1 MKKILAFLTSLILI
15 ITACAV
21 PVSAQEKSVLTIKA
35 DDERRK
41 ISDKLYGLFI
51 EDISYACDGGL
62 VSNLVNNGSFEYEF
76 NKITGWVTDNITLS
90 TDDTSSPMNKNN
102 PTYATISVNGKG
114 SITNLGYTELYD
126 YKTYDRNNKKA
137 ETADMGFKE
146 YCHYNFS
153 CYLKNVDFDGT
164 VSVFLN
170 SKSNKSQVFELETST
185 LGSEWMEY
193 CAMLES
199 VADEDGGLTIVFN
212 GNGRILMDFVTL
224 VPQESYGYGTEKWIY
239 TTLRSDLYTALEQMN
254 PSFIRFPGGCLAE
267 GDSLENLYDWKK
279 TIGPLEER
287 KQFYN
292 LWRDDVGRDYI
303 NTMAM
308 GYHEF
313 FQLCDDLNAEP
324 LPILNVGLTCQPRAA
339 YDDYALA
346 LEKLSMTD
354 DQWESYLTEK
364 RNLDPEKQVDERKEF
379 TDYINGLNI
388 NSRDDFEKYLDTIAL
403 RPGTSEWDAYVQDI
417 LDLIE
422 YANGSATTSYW
433 GALRAANGSEEPF
446 NLKYI
451 GLGNENWGEIYER
464 NFRALYKA
472 VKEVYPDITVISS
485 SGTWLEGEA
494 FDNCWDWIDK
504 DFKDTIVD
512 EHYYTNDSYLI
523 NNNNRYD
530 SYDRNS
536 AHVFVGEYA
545 ATSPGFGT
553 LQTKSNIYEAVEEA
567 SYLTGIERN
576 GDIVDM
582 ASYAPTFAKVNAQCW
597 NVNLIWF
604 DSQEIVLTPSY
615 YTQMLFAN
623 NYGSEYI
630 ASAFANGETAENGIY
645 QSVTVDEDEQVMYVK
660 LVNTSGKKTSVD
672 VQLEGWDNINIASV
686 QSVENK
692 YKQACNELGKNTT
705 YPAEYDIAVHNNQ
718 MTVELGR
725 YDVTVLRIAYGSNDG
740 SLLYTLPNFI
750 STMTQNTTDF
760 VPVALKAGVGG
771 GVAGAVLIIA
781 AACAVT
787 AIIKKKSKKGDN

>member
-1 MKKILAFLTSLILI
+1 MKKILAFLTSFILI
-15 ITACAV
+15 MTACAV

-51 EDISYACDGGL
+51 EDISFACDGGL
-62 VSNLVNNGSFEYEF
+62 VSNLVNNGSFEYDF
-76 NKITGWVTDNITLS
+76 NKTTGWVSDSLTLS
-90 TDDTSSPMNKNN
+90 TDDKTTPMNKNN
-102 PTYATISVNGKG
+102 PTYATVAVNGKG
-114 SITNLGYTELYD
+114 VLKNLGYTELYD
-126 YKTYDRNNKKA
+126 YKTYDRNEKKA
-137 ETADMGFKE
+137 NTADMGFKE
-146 YCHYNFS
+146 GVSYDFS
-153 CYLKNVDFDGT
+153 CYMMNKDFNGTISVYLDSAKN
-164 VSVFLN
+164 
-170 SKSNKSQVFELETST
+170 KSNVTSLDISTVGNSWTEIKAVLEATAT
-185 LGSEWMEY
+185 
-193 CAMLES
+193 
-199 VADEDGGLTIVFN
+199 EDGGLTIEFD
-212 GNGRILMDFVTL
+212 GSGTMLIDFVTL
-224 VPQESYGYGTEKWIY
+224 VPQNSYGYGNQNWKY

-267 GDSLENLYDWKK
+267 GDSLENLYDWKE

-308 GYHEF
+308 GYHEY

-339 YDDYALA
+339 YDDYVLA

-354 DQWESYLTEK
+354 AQWESYLTEK
-364 RNLDPEKQVDERKEF
+364 RNLDPEKQADERKEF

-403 RPGTSEWDAYVQDI
+403 RSGTPEWDAYVQDI

-422 YANGSATTSYW
+422 YANGDATTSYW

-464 NFRALYKA
+464 NFRELYKA
-472 VKEVYPDITVISS
+472 VKAAYPEITVISS

-494 FDNCWDWIDK
+494 FDNCWEWIDK

-553 LQTKSNIYEAVEEA
+553 LQTKSNIYEAAEEA

-623 NYGSEYI
+623 NYGSEYV

-660 LVNTSGKKTSVD
+660 LVNTSGKETSVD
-672 VQLEGWDNINIASV
+672 VQLEGWGNINKASV

-705 YPAEYDIAVHNNQ
+705 YPAEYDIAVNDNQ

-740 SLLYTLPNFI
+740 SSLYTLPNFI
-750 STMTQNTTDF
+750 STMTQDTTDF
-760 VPVALKAGVGG
+760 VPVALKAGIGG
-771 GVAGAVLIIA
+771 GVAGAVLLIA

-787 AIIKKKSKKGDN
+787 AVIKKKSKKGDN

>member
-1 MKKILAFLTSLILI
+1 MKKFLAFLISFIL
-15 ITACAV
+15 TVSACAV
-21 PVSAQEKSVLTIKA
+21 PVSAQEKSVLTIHSN
-35 DDERRK
+35 DEHRK

-62 VSNLVNNGSFEYEF
+62 VSNLVNNDSFEYEF
-76 NKITGWVTDNITLS
+76 NKTTAWVSDNITLS
-90 TDDTSSPMNKNN
+90 TDEHSTPMNKNN
-102 PTYATISVNGKG
+102 PTYATIDVNGKG
-114 SITNLGYTELYD
+114 SITNLGFTEMYD
-126 YKTYDRNNKKA
+126 YKTYDRNEKKA
-137 ETADMGFKE
+137 NTADMGFKE
-146 YCHYNFS
+146 YGHYNFS
-153 CYLKNVDFDGT
+153 CYLRNVDFDGT

-170 SKSNKSQVFELETST
+170 SKSNKSNVLELDTST
-185 LGSEWMEY
+185 LGTEWREY

-199 VADEDGGLTIVFN
+199 VAEEDGGLTIAFN

-224 VPQESYGYGTEKWIY
+224 VPQESYGYGTGKWLY

-267 GDSLENLYDWKK
+267 GDSLENLYDWKE

-292 LWRDDVGRDYI
+292 LWRDDAGRDYI

-308 GYHEF
+308 GYHEY
-313 FQLCDDLNAEP
+313 FQLCADLNAEP

-339 YDDYALA
+339 YDDYVLA
-346 LEKLSMTD
+346 LEKSSMTD
-354 DQWESYLTEK
+354 AQWESYLTET
-364 RNLDPEKQVDERKEF
+364 RNLDPEKQADERQEF

-388 NSRDDFEKYLDTIAL
+388 HSRDDFEKYLDTIAL
-403 RPGTSEWDAYVQDI
+403 RPGTAEWDAYVQDI

-422 YANGSATTSYW
+422 YANGDATTSYW

-464 NFRALYKA
+464 NFRELYKA
-472 VKEVYPDITVISS
+472 VKAAHPEITVISS

-494 FDNCWDWIDK
+494 FDYNRNWIDK

-553 LQTKSNIYEAVEEA
+553 LQTKSNIYEAAEEA

-582 ASYAPTFAKVNAQCW
+582 ASYAPTFAKMDAQSW

-604 DSQEIVLTPSY
+604 DSQQLVLTPSY

-630 ASAFANGETAENGIY
+630 CSTFANGETAENGIY
-645 QSVTVDEDEQVMYVK
+645 QSVTVDEDKQVMYVK
-660 LVNTSGKKTSVD
+660 LVNTSGNETSVD
-672 VQLEGWDNINIASV
+672 VKLEGYDSINRASV

-692 YKQACNELGKNTT
+692 YKQACNELDKNTT
-705 YPAEYDIAVHNNQ
+705 YPVEYDITVHDNQ
-718 MTVELGR
+718 MTVELGK

-750 STMTQNTTDF
+750 STMAQDTTNF
-760 VPVALKAGVGG
+760 VPVALKAGIGG
-771 GVAGAVLIIA
+771 GVAGAVVIIA

-787 AIIKKKSKKGDN
+787 TIMKKKSKKGDK

>member
-1 MKKILAFLTSLILI
+1 MKKILAFFTSLILI

-35 DDERRK
+35 DDSRRK

-76 NKITGWVTDNITLS
+76 NKTTGWVSDSLTLS
-90 TDDTSSPMNKNN
+90 TDDKDSPMNKNN
-102 PTYATISVNGKG
+102 TSYAAVAVNGKG
-114 SITNLGYTELYD
+114 TLKNLGYTELYN
-126 YKTYDRNNKKA
+126 YKTYDRNDKKA

-146 YCHYNFS
+146 GVSYDFS
-153 CYLKNVDFDGT
+153 CYMQNRDFNGTISVYLDSPKNRSNITTLDIST
-164 VSVFLN
+164 VGN
-170 SKSNKSQVFELETST
+170 SWTEI
-185 LGSEWMEY
+185 
-193 CAMLES
+193 S
-199 VADEDGGLTIVFN
+199 VALEASATEDGGLVLEFDGSGTMLV
-212 GNGRILMDFVTL
+212 DFVSL
-224 VPQESYGYGTEKWIY
+224 VPQESYGYGNQSWKY
-239 TTLRSDLYTALEQMN
+239 TTLRSDLYTALEQLN

-267 GDSLENLYDWKK
+267 GDSLENLYDWKE

-313 FQLCDDLNAEP
+313 FQLCDDLSAEP
-324 LPILNVGLTCQPRAA
+324 LPILNVSLTCQPRAA
-339 YDDYALA
+339 YDDYVIA

-354 DQWESYLTEK
+354 SQWESYLTEK
-364 RNLDPEKQVDERKEF
+364 RNLDPEKQADERKEF

-403 RPGTSEWDAYVQDI
+403 RPGTAEWDAYVQDI

-422 YANGSATTSYW
+422 YANGDSSTTYW

-464 NFRALYKA
+464 NFRELYKA
-472 VKEVYPDITVISS
+472 VKAAYPEITIISS

-494 FDNCWDWIDK
+494 FDDCWNWIDK
-504 DFKDTIVD
+504 DFRDTIVD

-523 NNNNRYD
+523 NNNSRYD
-530 SYDRNS
+530 RYDRNS

-604 DSQEIVLTPSY
+604 DSQETVLTPSY

-630 ASAFANGETAENGIY
+630 ASTFANGESIENGVY
-645 QSVTVDEDEQVMYVK
+645 QSVTVDEDSQVMYVK
-660 LVNTSGKKTSVD
+660 LVNTSGKETAVD
-672 VQLEGWDNINIASV
+672 VKLEGWDNINKASV
-686 QSVENK
+686 QSVESK
-692 YKQACNELGKNTT
+692 YKQACNEIGKNTT
-705 YPAEYDIAVHNNQ
+705 YPTEYDVAVNDNQ
-718 MTVELGR
+718 MTVELGK

-760 VPVALKAGVGG
+760 VPVALKAGISG
-771 GVAGAVLIIA
+771 GVAGVVVIVA
-781 AACAVT
+781 AACALKVF
-787 AIIKKKSKKGDN
+787 ISRKNKKGDK

>member
-1 MKKILAFLTSLILI
+1 MKKILAFLTSFILI
-15 ITACAV
+15 MTACAV
-21 PVSAQEKSVLTIKA
+21 PASAQEKSVLTIKA

-51 EDISYACDGGL
+51 EDISFACDGGL
-62 VSNLVNNGSFEYEF
+62 VSNLVNNGSFEYDF
-76 NKITGWVTDNITLS
+76 NKTTGWVSNNITLA
-90 TDDTSSPMNKNN
+90 TDENSSPMNKNN
-102 PTYATISVNGKG
+102 PTYATISVNSKG

-126 YKTYDRNNKKA
+126 YKTYDRNEKKA
-137 ETADMGFKE
+137 NTADMGFKE
-146 YCHYNFS
+146 GVSYDFS
-153 CYLKNVDFDGT
+153 CYMLNKDFNGTISVYLDSAKN
-164 VSVFLN
+164 
-170 SKSNKSQVFELETST
+170 KSNVTSLDISTVGNSWTEIKAVLEATAT
-185 LGSEWMEY
+185 
-193 CAMLES
+193 
-199 VADEDGGLTIVFN
+199 EDGGLTIEFD
-212 GNGRILMDFVTL
+212 GSGTMLIDFVTL
-224 VPQESYGYGTEKWIY
+224 VPQNSYGYGNQNWKY

-267 GDSLENLYDWKK
+267 GDSLENLYDWKE

-308 GYHEF
+308 GYHEY
-313 FQLCDDLNAEP
+313 FQICDDLNAEP

-339 YDDYALA
+339 YDDYVLA
-346 LEKLSMTD
+346 LEKTEMTD
-354 DQWESYLTEK
+354 AQWESYLTEK
-364 RNLDPEKQVDERKEF
+364 RNLDPEKQADERKEF

-403 RPGTSEWDAYVQDI
+403 RPGTHEWDAYVQDI

-422 YANGSATTSYW
+422 YANGDATTSYW

-464 NFRALYKA
+464 NFRELYKA
-472 VKEVYPDITVISS
+472 VKADYPEITVISS

-494 FDNCWDWIDK
+494 FDNCWEWIDK

-553 LQTKSNIYEAVEEA
+553 LQTKSNIYEAAEEA

-623 NYGSEYI
+623 NYGSEYV

-660 LVNTSGKKTSVD
+660 LVNTSGKETSVD
-672 VQLEGWDNINIASV
+672 VQLEGWDNINKASV

-705 YPAEYDIAVHNNQ
+705 YPAEYDIAVNDNQ

-740 SLLYTLPNFI
+740 SSLYTLPNFI

-760 VPVALKAGVGG
+760 VPVALKAGIGG
-771 GVAGAVLIIA
+771 GVAGAVLLIA
-781 AACAVT
+781 AACVVT
-787 AIIKKKSKKGDN
+787 AVIKKKSKKGDN

>member
-1 MKKILAFLTSLILI
+1 MKKILAFLTSFILI
-15 ITACAV
+15 MTACAV
-21 PVSAQEKSVLTIKA
+21 PASAQEKSVLTIKA

-62 VSNLVNNGSFEYEF
+62 VSNLVNNGSFEYDF
-76 NKITGWVTDNITLS
+76 NKTTGWVSNNITLA
-90 TDDTSSPMNKNN
+90 TDKNSSPMNKNN
-102 PTYATISVNGKG
+102 PTYATISVNSKG

-126 YKTYDRNNKKA
+126 YKTYDRNEKKA
-137 ETADMGFKE
+137 NTSDMGFKE
-146 YCHYNFS
+146 GVSYDFS
-153 CYLKNVDFDGT
+153 CYMMNKDFNGTISVYLDSAKN
-164 VSVFLN
+164 
-170 SKSNKSQVFELETST
+170 KSNVTSLDISTVGNSWTEIKAVLEATAT
-185 LGSEWMEY
+185 
-193 CAMLES
+193 
-199 VADEDGGLTIVFN
+199 EDGGLTIEFD
-212 GNGRILMDFVTL
+212 GSGTMLIDFVTL
-224 VPQESYGYGTEKWIY
+224 VPQNSYGYGNQNWKY
-239 TTLRSDLYTALEQMN
+239 TALRSDLYTALEQMN

-267 GDSLENLYDWKK
+267 GDSLENLYDWKE

-308 GYHEF
+308 GYHEY

-339 YDDYALA
+339 YDDYVLA
-346 LEKLSMTD
+346 LEKTEMTD
-354 DQWESYLTEK
+354 AQWESYLTEK
-364 RNLDPEKQVDERKEF
+364 RNLDPEKQADERKEF

-403 RPGTSEWDAYVQDI
+403 RPGTPEWDAYVQDI

-422 YANGSATTSYW
+422 YANGDATTSYW
-433 GALRAANGSEEPF
+433 GALRAANGSEKPF

-464 NFRALYKA
+464 NFRELYKA
-472 VKEVYPDITVISS
+472 VKAAYPEITVISS

-494 FDNCWDWIDK
+494 FDNCWEWIDK

-553 LQTKSNIYEAVEEA
+553 LQTKSNIYEAAEEA

-623 NYGSEYI
+623 NYGSEYV

-645 QSVTVDEDEQVMYVK
+645 QSVSVDEDEQVMYVK
-660 LVNTSGKKTSVD
+660 LVNTSGKETSVD
-672 VQLEGWDNINIASV
+672 IQLEGWDTINKASV

-705 YPAEYDIAVHNNQ
+705 YPAEYDIAVKDNQ

-760 VPVALKAGVGG
+760 VPVALKAGIGG
-771 GVAGAVLIIA
+771 GVAGAVLLIA

-787 AIIKKKSKKGDN
+787 VVIKKKSRKGDN

>member
-1 MKKILAFLTSLILI
+1 MKKLLAFITSLILI
-15 ITACAV
+15 ITAYAV
-21 PVSAQEKSVLTIKA
+21 PVSAQEKSVLTINA
-35 DDERRK
+35 DDSRRK

-76 NKITGWVTDNITLS
+76 NKTTGWVSNNLTLS
-90 TDDTSSPMNKNN
+90 TDDKAVPMNKNN
-102 PTYATISVNGKG
+102 PTYATVTVNGKG
-114 SITNLGYTELYD
+114 ALKNLGYTEMYD
-126 YKTYDRNNKKA
+126 YKTYDRNDKKA

-146 YCHYNFS
+146 GVNYDFS
-153 CYLKNVDFDGT
+153 CYLQNRDFNGTISIYLDSPKNKTNITTLDIST
-164 VSVFLN
+164 VGN
-170 SKSNKSQVFELETST
+170 NWTEINATLEAAAT
-185 LGSEWMEY
+185 
-193 CAMLES
+193 
-199 VADEDGGLTIVFN
+199 EDGGLAIEFDGSGTMLV
-212 GNGRILMDFVTL
+212 DFVSL
-224 VPQESYGYGTEKWIY
+224 VPQESYGYGNQSWKY
-239 TTLRSDLYTALEQMN
+239 TTLRSDLYTALEQLN

-267 GDSLENLYDWKK
+267 GDSLENLYDWKE

-308 GYHEF
+308 GYHEY
-313 FQLCDDLNAEP
+313 FQLCDDLSAEP

-339 YDDYALA
+339 YDDYVLA
-346 LEKLSMTD
+346 LDKLSMTD
-354 DQWESYLTEK
+354 SQWESYLTEK
-364 RNLDPEKQVDERKEF
+364 RNLDPEKQADERKEF

-403 RPGTSEWDAYVQDI
+403 RPGTAEWDAYVQDI

-422 YANGSATTSYW
+422 YANGDAATSYW

-464 NFRALYKA
+464 NFRELYKA
-472 VKEVYPDITVISS
+472 VKAVYPDITIISS

-504 DFKDTIVD
+504 DFRDTIVD

-553 LQTKSNIYEAVEEA
+553 IQTKSNIYEAVEEA

-604 DSQEIVLTPSY
+604 DSQETVLTPSY

-630 ASAFANGETAENGIY
+630 ASTFANGETDENGVY
-645 QSVTVDEDEQVMYVK
+645 QSVTVDEKNQVMYVK
-660 LVNTSGKKTSVD
+660 LVNTSGKETAVD
-672 VQLEGWDNINIASV
+672 VNLEGWDNINRASV
-686 QSVENK
+686 QSVESK

-705 YPAEYDIAVHNNQ
+705 YPTEYDIDVNDNQ
-718 MTVELGR
+718 MTIELGR
-725 YDVTVLRIAYGSNDG
+725 YDVTVLRIAYGTNDG

-760 VPVALKAGVGG
+760 VPVALKAGIGG
-771 GVAGAVLIIA
+771 GVAGVVLIIA
-781 AACAVT
+781 AACV
-787 AIIKKKSKKGDN
+787 IKVLVNRKNKKGDN

>member
-1 MKKILAFLTSLILI
+1 MKKILAFLTSFILI
-15 ITACAV
+15 MTACAV

-51 EDISYACDGGL
+51 EDISFACDGGL
-62 VSNLVNNGSFEYEF
+62 VSNLVNNGSFEYDF
-76 NKITGWVTDNITLS
+76 NKTTGWVSDSLTLS
-90 TDDTSSPMNKNN
+90 TDDKTTPMNKNN
-102 PTYATISVNGKG
+102 PTYATISVNSKG

-126 YKTYDRNNKKA
+126 YKTYDRNEKKA
-137 ETADMGFKE
+137 NTADMGFKE
-146 YCHYNFS
+146 GVSYDFS
-153 CYLKNVDFDGT
+153 CYMLNKDFNGTISVYLDSAKN
-164 VSVFLN
+164 
-170 SKSNKSQVFELETST
+170 KSNVTSLDISTVGNSWTEIKAVLEATAT
-185 LGSEWMEY
+185 
-193 CAMLES
+193 
-199 VADEDGGLTIVFN
+199 EDGGLTIEFD
-212 GNGRILMDFVTL
+212 GSGTMLIDFVTL
-224 VPQESYGYGTEKWIY
+224 VPQNSYGYGNQNWKY

-267 GDSLENLYDWKK
+267 GDSLENLYDWKE

-308 GYHEF
+308 GYHEY

-339 YDDYALA
+339 YDDHVIA

-354 DQWESYLTEK
+354 AQWESYLTEK
-364 RNLDPEKQVDERKEF
+364 RNLDPEKQADERKEF

-403 RPGTSEWDAYVQDI
+403 RPGTPEWDAYVQDI

-422 YANGSATTSYW
+422 YANGDATTSYW
-433 GALRAANGSEEPF
+433 GALRAANGSEKPF

-464 NFRALYKA
+464 NFRELYKA
-472 VKEVYPDITVISS
+472 VKAAYPEITVISS

-494 FDNCWDWIDK
+494 FDNCWEWIDK

-553 LQTKSNIYEAVEEA
+553 LQTKSNIYEAAEEA

-582 ASYAPTFAKVNAQCW
+582 ASYAPTFAKVNSQCW

-623 NYGSEYI
+623 NYGSEYV

-660 LVNTSGKKTSVD
+660 LVNTSGKETSVD
-672 VQLEGWDNINIASV
+672 VQLEGWDNINKASV

-705 YPAEYDIAVHNNQ
+705 YPAEYDIAVNDNQ

-740 SLLYTLPNFI
+740 SSLYTLPNFI
-750 STMTQNTTDF
+750 STMTQNTTGF
-760 VPVALKAGVGG
+760 VPVALKAGIGG
-771 GVAGAVLIIA
+771 GVAGAVLLIA

-787 AIIKKKSKKGDN
+787 AVIKKKSKKGDN